1 MCNRKSNIPSVKNPK
16 LQAESIIFY
25 FLYFSDSPK
34 RLTFVH
40 TLVWVIGLFGIFFII
55 AGHGHYTIDCLVAFY
70 IASRIFTYH
79 HAFANNRSLM
89 TRDQKRLK
97 KWFPVF
103 YFFESN
109 CNGII
114 PNEYESPVPR
124 WESVKV
130 YFSIVK
136 TYSPY
141 YHDAWWTSPVCF
153 LGLVKIVEWLPI
165 KLSHQHYTVVIL
177 INLFIFIK
185 FTE

>member
-1 MCNRKSNIPSVKNPK
+1 MQTP
-16 LQAESIIFY
+16 QSIIFD
-25 FLYFSDSPK
+25 FLYISDSPK

-89 TRDQKRLK
+89 IRDQKRLK
-97 KWFPVF
+97 KWFPIF

-114 PNEYESPVPR
+114 PNEYESPIPR

-130 YFSIVK
+130 YFSTVK
-136 TYSPY
+136 KYSPY
-141 YHDAWWTSPVCF
+141 YHDV
-153 LGLVKIVEWLPI
+153 
-165 KLSHQHYTVVIL
+165 
-177 INLFIFIK
+177 
-185 FTE
+185 

>member
-1 MCNRKSNIPSVKNPK
+1 MCNRKPNIPSVKNPK

-97 KWFPVF
+97 KIAYLHVSQI
-103 YFFESN
+103 Y
-109 CNGII
+109 I
-114 PNEYESPVPR
+114 YL
-124 WESVKV
+124 
-130 YFSIVK
+130 
-136 TYSPY
+136 
-141 YHDAWWTSPVCF
+141 YHDV
-153 LGLVKIVEWLPI
+153 VKLFGFPI
-165 KLSHQHYTVVIL
+165 FCGYLAYPMML
-177 INLFIFIK
+177 IPEMRRAN
-185 FTE
+185 